1 MLQINLTEEES
12 KMVCGFLQAVLEMV
26 EAKPQ
31 LTLLDKEHT
40 TEVLTSIMS
49 KVEKEINL
57 QFETI

>member
-12 KMVCGFLQAVLEMV
+12 KMTCGFLQAVLEMV

-40 TEVLTSIMS
+40 TAVLTTIMC
-49 KVEKEINL
+49 KLEKEINL
-57 QFETI
+57 QFETV